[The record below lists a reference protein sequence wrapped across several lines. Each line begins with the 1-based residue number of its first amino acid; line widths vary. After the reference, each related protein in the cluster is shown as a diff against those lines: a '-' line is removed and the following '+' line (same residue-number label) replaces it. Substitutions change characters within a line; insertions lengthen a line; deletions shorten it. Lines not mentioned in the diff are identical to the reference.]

1 MSKSKEVE
9 NEICARRV
17 SLWMLFAMDLT
28 GRDVEELLFESY
40 GTLHDLEPNLD
51 RAWERVEARI
61 TGVND
66 AFAEVNAAIQK
77 VSPRWKLERMAIMD
91 RNILRLGAWELLN
104 DNQPPIAVINACI
117 ELAKTYGEK
126 GTPAFVN
133 GLLDELC
140 KSHKI
145 TVSRA

>member
-1 MSKSKEVE
+1 MTKSKHVE
-9 NEICARRV
+9 LEICARRV
-17 SLWMLFAMDLT
+17 ALWMLFAMDVT

-40 GTLHDLEPNLD
+40 ATLHELEPQLD
-51 RAWERVEARI
+51 QAWERVEQRI

-66 AFAEVNAAIQK
+66 SFDDLNNSIQA

-91 RNILRLGAWELLN
+91 RNILRLGAWEILS
-104 DNQPPIAVINACI
+104 DSQPPLAVINACI
-117 ELAKTYGEK
+117 ELAKLYGEK

-140 KSHKI
+140 KSRQI
-145 TVSRA
+145 AIS

>member
-9 NEICARRV
+9 IEICARRV
-17 SLWMLFAMDLT
+17 SLWMLFAMDVT

-40 GTLHDLEPNLD
+40 ATVLELEPELD

-66 AFAEVNAAIQK
+66 AFAELNASIQQ

-91 RNILRLGAWELLN
+91 RNILRLGAWEILN
-104 DNQPPIAVINACI
+104 DDQPPIAVINACI
-117 ELAKTYGEK
+117 ELAKLYGEK

-140 KSHKI
+140 KSRKI
-145 TVSRA
+145 AVS